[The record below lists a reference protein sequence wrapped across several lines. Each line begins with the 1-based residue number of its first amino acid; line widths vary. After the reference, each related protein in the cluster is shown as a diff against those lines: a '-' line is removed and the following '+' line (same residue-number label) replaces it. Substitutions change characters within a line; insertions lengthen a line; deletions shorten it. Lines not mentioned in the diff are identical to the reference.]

1 MKKKIWAILISAL
14 FLIGLMPAAA
24 FAGNWNPSDEI
35 TIKVRIFNPDN
46 GGTWVVGTDT
56 CTKGDKYVQSD
67 DYTIPQLSKFIGE
80 NSYRVQFVAGNWY
93 FPAGDR
99 NVGSIVNWSC
109 NSSEATMTYWVP
121 GYTPAGSTGG
131 GSSGSDTEESG
142 SGNYSM
148 TYKIIY
154 HSNYPGGTD
163 YTQEYNYIIRAGY
176 NIGNTGRTV
185 SVKTVAQLGFTAPSG
200 YALASTPWNKQ
211 ADGKGDGVNSTVYV
225 TPNSTT
231 HLYAQWIP
239 DEVSTKVT
247 LKYMNGDEQY
257 GETQSYLAGDK
268 VNVINCTAEKPGF
281 VFKGWDTNAVAS
293 NVVYEADDQF
303 VINANT
309 VLYAVWEAQTTYTVT
324 YTDGVNGEA
333 FADQVYSGLLSGA
346 NTPLF
351 NGKPEREGYVFGGW
365 NPAIAE
371 TVTGDAT
378 YVATWKE
385 DKNNNGIADDEEQKY
400 TVKYTDGVDD
410 EEVFA
415 DQVYSDLLSGTATP
429 LFNGK
434 PEREGYV
441 FGGWN
446 PAIADTVTGDAT
458 YVATWKEDKNNNGIA
473 DDEEKKYTVKYTD
486 GANGTIFEDQIYEN
500 LLVGTPIPAF
510 KGTPKRTGYVFAGW
524 DPEMTDV
531 VKENVTYT
539 PVWKEDKN
547 NNGIA
552 DDEEDKYTV
561 VYTDGVDDE
570 EVFADQIYRDL
581 LSGTATPAFNGK
593 PEREG
598 YTFVGWNPA
607 VTDIVKE
614 NAVYTAVWEKIP
626 ETGDSSDLMLWFV
639 IMLAAGIAMAGTVVC
654 SRKKNAQR

>member
-385 DKNNNGIADDEEQKY
+385 DKNNNGIADDEE
-400 TVKYTDGVDD
+400 
-410 EEVFA
+410 
-415 DQVYSDLLSGTATP
+415 
-429 LFNGK
+429 
-434 PEREGYV
+434 
-441 FGGWN
+441 
-446 PAIADTVTGDAT
+446 
-458 YVATWKEDKNNNGIA
+458 
-473 DDEEKKYTVKYTD
+473 KKYTVKYTD